1 MSCRFSGL
9 NHSTVEDEVT
19 LRPLRTL
26 LLAVQNALKAES
38 GGQSDDEEWLYN
50 IYIYYICTI
59 CINVKLVSLQ
69 SMIPS
74 RNSWISEVGGKRIDI
89 CSHQSD
95 GEMDGSWWLNL
106 LKRLG
111 SVDHNASCR
120 HTRQIHPCPSR
131 LQNKQSPLSMTTRS
145 CRSRILGVLNYKIW
159 IDKQRQAENIKNKEI
174 EYSILIGSS
183 CISFC
188 RHSLLRFGRYRP
200 LHNSCN

>member
-1 MSCRFSGL
+1 M
-9 NHSTVEDEVT
+9 T
-19 LRPLRTL
+19 
-26 LLAVQNALKAES
+26 
-38 GGQSDDEEWLYN
+38 
-50 IYIYYICTI
+50 YYICTI
-59 CINVKLVSLQ
+59 CINVKLVSLR
-69 SMIPS
+69 SVILP

-89 CSHQSD
+89 CSLQSD
-95 GEMDGSWWLNL
+95 GKMDGSWWLNL

-145 CRSRILGVLNYKIW
+145 CRSRILGVLSCKIW
-159 IDKQRQAENIKNKEI
+159 IDRQRKAENIKNKDI

-200 LHNSCN
+200 LHNSCIKTVGIQEWWRGQGSFALKHDGLWWINESLPGCFGSSTTWSGTW